1 MFPQEQQEQVRTQL
15 SFVLEGVVIQQLL
28 PRVDG
33 QGRVLATE
41 VMVLNAAIRSLIR
54 SQKLEQIPSMIEI
67 GKGEGNG
74 RR

>member
-1 MFPQEQQEQVRTQL
+1 VFPQEQQEQVRTQL